1 MIKISTKTWSVI
13 RCFCTGKRSNLV
25 ESLTATIGLDPKML
39 ADALDASP
47 QLNRY
52 TSEQWVNTHHILDQE
67 GIGPSNFLSI
77 VVQHPDLLARSS
89 DRLMANLNGW
99 RSCQFGDQQLQTLFT
114 AHPQLLDL
122 ADSNQLTKRVSFLH
136 SYFET
141 RKNVW
146 RLFLNSPGLVTDRQ
160 DQIKSK
166 IEYLI
171 DEMRVEIP
179 EIVKSSALNVDL
191 EVIRCRHV
199 FLERLGLYKARS
211 LKADPDTPSTNPKLH
226 QITDT
231 SDKRFA
237 VKVAYVTLEEY
248 EVFVELFRRE
258 QDRRSGAAADKDDS
272 DASDDDEDE
281 EKQSK
286 YRKYSKKRR

>member
-1 MIKISTKTWSVI
+1 
-13 RCFCTGKRSNLV
+13 
-25 ESLTATIGLDPKML
+25 ML